1 MLSVVDVH
9 ARRGDR
15 EVLCGVSLEVARGER
30 VAIHGPS
37 GCGKTTLL
45 LAVAGLVPLSAG
57 RISLDGRD
65 VTTVATHRRDIGMV
79 FQDDQLFPQFDVAE
93 NVAYSLRVAGV
104 AKNERSYR
112 AEEWLTR
119 VGLSGFGDRTIEGLS
134 GGESKRVALARTL
147 AASPSVLL
155 LDEPLTGLDV
165 DLHRQLLSDLR
176 VLFDELG
183 TTVVVVTHDRAEG
196 AAIAHRSVEFA
207 RLLPD

>member
-1 MLSVVDVH
+1 
-9 ARRGDR
+9 
-15 EVLCGVSLEVARGER
+15 
-30 VAIHGPS
+30 
-37 GCGKTTLL
+37 
-45 LAVAGLVPLSAG
+45 
-57 RISLDGRD
+57 
-65 VTTVATHRRDIGMV
+65 MV

-104 AKNERSYR
+104 AKHERSNR

-196 AAIAHRSVEFA
+196 AAIAHRSVEFT